1 MTTELM
7 EQIHEARLM
16 LDALDSIPGTTTA
29 QAVLLE
35 RLRECHD
42 AIRTMTRRETL

>member
-1 MTTELM
+1 MTSIS
-7 EQIHEARLM
+7 EQIHEAKLM
-16 LDALDSIPGTTTA
+16 VDALDSIPGTTCA

-35 RLRECHD
+35 RLRECLD

>member
-1 MTTELM
+1 MTSIS
-7 EQIHEARLM
+7 EQIHEAKLM

-35 RLRECHD
+35 RLRECLD
-42 AIRTMTRRETL
+42 AIRSMTRRETL

>member
-1 MTTELM
+1 MTSISEAIFEAKLM
-7 EQIHEARLM
+7 VQ
-16 LDALDSIPGTTTA
+16 ALDSIPGTTTA

-35 RLRECHD
+35 RLRECLD